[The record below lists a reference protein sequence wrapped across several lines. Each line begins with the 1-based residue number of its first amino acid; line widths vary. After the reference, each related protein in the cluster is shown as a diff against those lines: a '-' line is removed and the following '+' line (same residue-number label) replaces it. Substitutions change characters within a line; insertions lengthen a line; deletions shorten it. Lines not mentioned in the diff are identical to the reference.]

1 MNFIFDVFSLS
12 RLLLIIGVALF
23 TILMEGCSSSSKQPE
38 IDHEKIK
45 QFASHGYDS
54 GIKYATSIIKSSLN
68 TGNGFC
74 QITIIQPSR
83 EGKYPL
89 IIYMP
94 GLGESSDAGAD
105 MRYAWAKSGYVV
117 LSIQPLEDDA
127 NIWSSKAAR
136 RGDFEFIRHERY
148 SSRVISERLNVL
160 NNSIEYLKQRVGS
173 GDSIFQHID
182 LSRIAIVGFDIG
194 ASSAMIVA
202 GENVQN
208 ASIAR
213 LPVHIKGVIALSPYA
228 DFSGSEPDVR
238 YRNINMP
245 VLSITSDKDSDAH
258 ENVPPSLHQVPFQYM
273 PLGNKYLLLLAGASH
288 SVIGNDNSAK
298 SDSTEGDG
306 NAQQSRHGGTS
317 EGSSKGRG
325 NRRGKKS
332 SNSGGDSELP
342 SKREAVNSPTQR
354 AIMGVAIEQVTTAF
368 LNAYIKNDQL
378 SLEWLK
384 KDARPWLNMIGQ
396 LKEK

>member
-1 MNFIFDVFSLS
+1 M
-12 RLLLIIGVALF
+12 GAALF

-45 QFASHGYDS
+45 QFASRGYDS
-54 GIKYATSIIKSSLN
+54 GIKYATLISKSSLN

-89 IIYMP
+89 VIYMP

-127 NIWSSKAAR
+127 NVWSSKAAR

-148 SSRVISERLNVL
+148 SSEVISERLNVL

-173 GDSIFQHID
+173 GDSIFQH
-182 LSRIAIVGFDIG
+182 V
-194 ASSAMIVA
+194 
-202 GENVQN
+202 E
-208 ASIAR
+208 

-238 YRNINMP
+238 YRNISMP
-245 VLSITSDKDSDAH
+245 VLSITSNTDSDAH
-258 ENVPPSLHQVPFQYM
+258 GNVPPSLHQVPFQYM
-273 PLGNKYLLLLAGASH
+273 PLGNKYLLLLAGTSH
-288 SVIGNDNSAK
+288 SVIAMIIQLNQIALMEMATLSNLDMALPVKDRVKGGVIVVAKNHPIAGVILSYLPSAK
-298 SDSTEGDG
+298 PLILRLSAPLWEL
-306 NAQQSRHGGTS
+306 QS
-317 EGSSKGRG
+317 
-325 NRRGKKS
+325 NR
-332 SNSGGDSELP
+332 
-342 SKREAVNSPTQR
+342 
-354 AIMGVAIEQVTTAF
+354 
-368 LNAYIKNDQL
+368 
-378 SLEWLK
+378 
-384 KDARPWLNMIGQ
+384 
-396 LKEK
+396 

>member
-1 MNFIFDVFSLS
+1 MNLIFDVLSLL
-12 RLLLIIGVALF
+12 RLYLIIGAVLS
-23 TILMEGCSSSSKQPE
+23 TILVGGCSTSSKQPE

-45 QFASHGYDS
+45 QFASRGYDS
-54 GIKYATSIIKSSLN
+54 GIEYATSIIKSSLN
-68 TGNGFC
+68 TGNGFS

-89 IIYMP
+89 VIYLP

-105 MRYAWAKSGYVV
+105 IRNTWAKSEYVV
-117 LSIQPLEDDA
+117 LSLQPLEDDV

-136 RGDFEFIRHERY
+136 RGDFTFIRHERY
-148 SSRVISERLNVL
+148 SSEVISERLNVL
-160 NNSIEYLKQRVGS
+160 KNLIEYLKQRVES
-173 GDSIFQHID
+173 GDSVFQHID
-182 LSRIAIVGFDIG
+182 LSSIEIVGFDIG

-202 GENVQN
+202 GENVPN

-213 LPVHIKGVIALSPYA
+213 LPVHITGAITLSPYA
-228 DFSGSEPDVR
+228 DFSGSEFDVR

-245 VLSITSDKDSDAH
+245 VLSVTSETDSDAH
-258 ENVPPSLHQVPFQYM
+258 KNVPPSLHQVPFQYM
-273 PLGNKYLLLLAGASH
+273 PPGNKYLLLLVGASH
-288 SVIGNDNSAK
+288 AVIGNDNSAK
-298 SDSTEGDG
+298 FDDTEGNG
-306 NAQQSRHGGTS
+306 NAQQIRQSSTS
-317 EGSSKGRG
+317 EGPGRGHG

-332 SNSGGDSELP
+332 SNSGSDAELP
-342 SKREAVNSPTQR
+342 IKREAVNSPTQR

-368 LNAYIKNDQL
+368 LNAYIKKDQL

-384 KDARPWLNMIGQ
+384 KDARPWLNKMGQ